1 MIRSCYVFTLGF
13 LMASGLAAAQT
24 HCTPQQAESKRG
36 EWVHADD
43 DLVMGDKTYPRS
55 QYAALLRK
63 ADRVIELLKQ
73 AIPAPTGLQAKAYRS
88 VRGDSYTKEGPV
100 PFGMNSLYLSYY
112 CVPDAPQYGAK
123 RGTIRPEDETGTWIY
138 VSFNSI
144 GWLSQEWISGVLHK
158 PNGAKIY
165 VEPHH
170 AGEFQGTTLYHPTV
184 HNPDL
189 TEAII
194 LTPDGSS
201 PYKPL
206 SREQYMLAREDR
218 YDREIAEVE
227 KELAHQAEYR
237 DQGIASL
244 AKRAGW
250 SEDRK
255 AHEKELYM
263 KAYATAAAGLANRRR
278 QIESDKA
285 KFSTALGT
293 MSAEERQQRAIVK
306 DIVTMPGDRA
316 PMFVSEEQGGHLL
329 ATLEKSAF
337 EASGARDVPR
347 IAVVYWRW
355 TANDTNKKEM
365 IRQFKER
372 FDFKAVQQMLGK

>member
-1 MIRSCYVFTLGF
+1 MIQSRYVCTLVL
-13 LMASGLAAAQT
+13 LMASGLAAQT
-24 HCTPQQAESKRG
+24 HCTPQQAESKHG

-43 DLVMGDKTYPRS
+43 DLAMGDRTFSRS
-55 QYAALLRK
+55 QYPALLRK
-63 ADRVIELLKQ
+63 SDRLIELLKQ
-73 AIPAPTGLQAKAYRS
+73 AIPAPTGIQAKAYRS
-88 VRGDSYTKEGPV
+88 VRGDSYTKDGPV

-112 CVPDAPQYGAK
+112 CVPDTPQYGGT

-138 VSFNSI
+138 VSFNSM

-158 PNGAKIY
+158 PNGAKIF
-165 VEPHH
+165 VEPRH

-194 LTPDGSS
+194 LTPDGRS

-206 SREQYMLAREDR
+206 SREQYILAREDR
-218 YDREIAEVE
+218 YDREIADVE
-227 KELAHQAEYR
+227 KELAHQADYR

-244 AKRAGW
+244 AKRTGW

-255 AHEKELYM
+255 AHEKEIYN
-263 KAYATAAAGLANRRR
+263 KAYASAAAGLANRRR
-278 QIESDKA
+278 DIASNKA
-285 KFSTALGT
+285 KFAAALNAMT
-293 MSAEERQQRAIVK
+293 AEERQQRAIVR

-329 ATLEKSAF
+329 ATLEKGAF
-337 EASGARDVPR
+337 EASGARDIPR

-355 TANDTNKKEM
+355 QAKDSNKEAM

-372 FDFKAVQQMLGK
+372 FNFNALRQMLGN